1 MKKILFVL
9 AFVLCCGIF
18 VSCNSKSI
26 QLEKK
31 IKTELKKDA
40 KLSGLSVK
48 INNLEV
54 IESDTIPTE
63 VNGLYLKW
71 RQNADENINLA
82 HDNLKLA
89 RTFIGIDHILF
100 EEYSDK
106 AKGYYDIG
114 LCWDS
119 CATKEY
125 ENRHKPCYIVYTDY
139 VLKGGAYP
147 IRVSMIKMYKWQ
159 DCLND
164 FECCYTST
172 ENPQKRFEKYK
183 N

>member
-9 AFVLCCGIF
+9 VIVSAIF
-18 VSCNSKSI
+18 CSCSQDGTTK
-26 QLEKK
+26 LEKK
-31 IKTELKKDA
+31 VKTEIKENA

-48 INNLEV
+48 FNDVKIV
-54 IESDTIPTE
+54 KCDTIPTE

-71 RQNADENINLA
+71 RQNAEDNINLSL
-82 HDNLKLA
+82 DNIKLA
-89 RTFIGIDHILF
+89 RTFIGVDYDLV
-100 EEYSDK
+100 EEYDNK
-106 AKGYYDIG
+106 AESYYNLG
-114 LCWDS
+114 LYWDS
-119 CATKEY
+119 CATEEY